1 MKHQALFSLND
12 KSEKVKCRLQ
22 PFLPGALR
30 IKLSASTE
38 TFPDVASIFT
48 PDNQF
53 HAEPPLRKEFSVL
66 IFGFA

>member
-12 KSEKVKCRLQ
+12 KQ
-22 PFLPGALR
+22 FLPGALR

-66 IFGFA
+66 IFGFAEEAPENVN